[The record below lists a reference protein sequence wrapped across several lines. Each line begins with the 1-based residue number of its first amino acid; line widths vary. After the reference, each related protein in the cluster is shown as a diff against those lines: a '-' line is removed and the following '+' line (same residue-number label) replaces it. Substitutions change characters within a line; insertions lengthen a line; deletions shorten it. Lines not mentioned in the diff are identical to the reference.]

1 MFLFPLYSKGNNP
14 EQRARAIVEAVTHY
28 NDPAK
33 LAAVSENLGEA
44 MVGLNITKDI
54 KGGRLAERG
63 W

>member
-1 MFLFPLYSKGNNP
+1 M
-14 EQRARAIVEAVTHY
+14 THY

-54 KGGRLAERG
+54 KGGRLADRG